1 MNNALDTIV
10 QSLSKEEVRF
20 FKLFLKR
27 TDNKNRKDV
36 DLFDY
41 MKKKKGDFTTKD
53 VLKKLETNPNNYYQI
68 KNRLYHE
75 LNNSMVWQYIWKDKQ
90 SKSFS
95 FVLLSRVYKNKGEL
109 ELSLHYLK
117 KAEKEAIDSE
127 LFEVL
132 SIIYSEIIQLSHE
145 LISID
150 VDHYIELKRNNIKIL
165 SEIDEMDLLLAKIMY
180 DIKTKQNFG
189 KSDGSLVKLIKAKYG
204 KISKEKKLVNSP
216 IFRMRLFKMYSRL
229 LLQERDYMSLEKFLI
244 ESYNEFEN
252 SKLFNRSNHN
262 DKLSLLTYL
271 TNCLYKTKKHKK
283 SLKYAEQLLIS
294 MKEYDSF
301 LHDKYLFYYYNMLVL
316 NYAKTDKKKA
326 LDYLNKASR
335 SEVIKKMPSYSSFI
349 YLNRALIYFYQN
361 NFSSAQ
367 KNMSRLIIQEDFLLL
382 DKALQ
387 LKILIADLMI
397 RLVPSQNT
405 IIEKIL
411 SINENYKELLEED
424 YHIREKEM
432 IDIIS
437 KKVHNEDIV
446 EDKKKLLDYMSDSDS
461 EDIDIISYNS
471 WIRNNL

>member
-1 MNNALDTIV
+1 
-10 QSLSKEEVRF
+10 
-20 FKLFLKR
+20 
-27 TDNKNRKDV
+27 
-36 DLFDY
+36 
-41 MKKKKGDFTTKD
+41 
-53 VLKKLETNPNNYYQI
+53 
-68 KNRLYHE
+68 
-75 LNNSMVWQYIWKDKQ
+75 
-90 SKSFS
+90 
-95 FVLLSRVYKNKGEL
+95 
-109 ELSLHYLK
+109 
-117 KAEKEAIDSE
+117 
-127 LFEVL
+127 
-132 SIIYSEIIQLSHE
+132 
-145 LISID
+145 
-150 VDHYIELKRNNIKIL
+150 
-165 SEIDEMDLLLAKIMY
+165 MDLLLAKIMY

-294 MKEYDSF
+294 MKEYDCF

-471 WIRNNL
+471 WMKEHI